1 LRRSPETTEG
11 RMRLTQSEQEH
22 AGAVEVT
29 RREEDTVE
37 VEEAEVAKED
47 VDPRMTPREVR
58 SRILSLSRN
67 PNQREEPAKS
77 KDRRCRHR
85 HLTRTWTT

>member
-1 LRRSPETTEG
+1 MP
-11 RMRLTQSEQEH
+11 LTQSEQEH

-29 RREEDTVE
+29 RREDTVE
-37 VEEAEVAKED
+37 VKEAEVAKED

-67 PNQREEPAKS
+67 PNPREEPAKS
-77 KDRRCRHR
+77 KDRRCHHR
-85 HLTRTWTT
+85 HLTRTWPT